1 MPHNMDTHDVYKE
14 KIKLCL
20 FRNMVGIPTK
30 RLTFEV
36 LMIQYLVCFR
46 LGKDVMMFVASRM
59 WKMMKVQ
66 NKNHT
71 LILFGEHSKI
81 KQMHYGRRRRFS
93 VTKTILS
100 FFRSEF
106 TLPGDSTI
114 LQSSKIFHRFLSY
127 NIFNYNSVWI
137 ENYDDVVCF

>member
-1 MPHNMDTHDVYKE
+1 MDMPQHMDTHDVYKE

-20 FRNMVGIPTK
+20 FINMVGILPTK

-46 LGKDVMMFVASRM
+46 LGKDVMRFVASWM

-66 NKNHT
+66 NKKHT
-71 LILFGEHSKI
+71 LILFEGHSKI

-100 FFRSEF
+100 FCPFGIYLTRGLDNIVVIKNIPPFFE
-106 TLPGDSTI
+106 
-114 LQSSKIFHRFLSY
+114 LQYI
-127 NIFNYNSVWI
+127 
-137 ENYDDVVCF
+137 